1 MNFKKI
7 AIAAALV
14 SASVSSF
21 AADIDLAGLTA
32 VTATPATLDL
42 QTLSEANLLAGE
54 AVANNEALIIQ
65 DDTGN
70 STGLEQIALI
80 DQVATIGS
88 HAAVYQLG
96 SPGGVIN
103 IAYIQQNTT
112 TNNKA
117 VIVQR

>member
-32 VTATPATLDL
+32 VTATPATADL
-42 QTLSEANLLAGE
+42 QALSEANLLAGE

-65 DDTGN
+65 DDVDAASGA
-70 STGLEQIALI
+70 EQIALI
-80 DQVATIGS
+80 DQVGTTGS
-88 HAAVYQLG
+88 HAAIYQMG
-96 SPGGVIN
+96 SATGVVN
-103 IAYIQQNTT
+103 IGYIVQNATV
-112 TNNKA
+112 NNKA